1 MTRFPPLALG
11 LAMPVAL
18 FSTAAFAD
26 LTPAQVWGD
35 WRTYLEGMGYQINAT
50 QSVSGDDLTVSD
62 ISLNFQMPEDGSMN
76 MTLGT
81 IRFDQNRDG
90 TVAIILP
97 DTMPITMSGKDSG
110 PSGEEFT
117 MTLNY
122 SQTGHAMTASGS
134 PEEMTYLYTAQ
145 TIAMDLVQMQVGNE
159 ALGEDMARVKV
170 AGSNLET
177 TTTLSIGD
185 MREYTQSGSLDSL
198 TYDFSFIDPEQPNTQ
213 GAVTGSVTGVTMNG
227 AGIIPLDVPDA
238 ADMAAMLEA
247 GFDVSGGFSYT
258 GGSSNFDMKD
268 PESGNYVMAT
278 SSDGGELSV
287 DMGADGLASAGAQ
300 KNVNVAVTA
309 EGMPFPFE
317 IAMAESGFNLAMPV
331 SKSDE
336 AQDFAFG
343 LTLGS
348 FTMSDM
354 IWSMFDPAG
363 QLPRDPAT
371 LVLDLA
377 GKAKLLVDWMNP
389 DAAAQMGGA
398 PGEVEALQLNTL
410 VVDAAGAK
418 LEGSGDVTF
427 DGAGPSMVPG
437 MGNPVGDVNLTLNG
451 GNGLLD
457 KLVAMGLLPQDQ
469 AMGARMMMGLFAVPG
484 TEPDSLKSRIEFT
497 QDGQILANGQ
507 RIR

>member
-35 WRTYLEGMGYQINAT
+35 WRTYMEGMGYQISAT
-50 QSVSGDDLTVSD
+50 ESVSGDDLTVSD

-110 PSGEEFT
+110 PGGEEFT

-122 SQTGHAMTASGS
+122 SHTGHAMTASGS

-145 TIAMDLVQMQVGNE
+145 TIAMDLAQMQVGNE

-227 AGIIPLDVPDA
+227 AGI
-238 ADMAAMLEA
+238 
-247 GFDVSGGFSYT
+247 
-258 GGSSNFDMKD
+258 
-268 PESGNYVMAT
+268 
-278 SSDGGELSV
+278 
-287 DMGADGLASAGAQ
+287 
-300 KNVNVAVTA
+300 
-309 EGMPFPFE
+309 
-317 IAMAESGFNLAMPV
+317 
-331 SKSDE
+331 
-336 AQDFAFG
+336 
-343 LTLGS
+343 
-348 FTMSDM
+348 
-354 IWSMFDPAG
+354 
-363 QLPRDPAT
+363 
-371 LVLDLA
+371 
-377 GKAKLLVDWMNP
+377 
-389 DAAAQMGGA
+389 
-398 PGEVEALQLNTL
+398 
-410 VVDAAGAK
+410 
-418 LEGSGDVTF
+418 
-427 DGAGPSMVPG
+427 
-437 MGNPVGDVNLTLNG
+437 
-451 GNGLLD
+451 
-457 KLVAMGLLPQDQ
+457 
-469 AMGARMMMGLFAVPG
+469 
-484 TEPDSLKSRIEFT
+484 
-497 QDGQILANGQ
+497 
-507 RIR
+507 